1 MNSPTDSPHY
11 DSRTRS
17 AVADFAWFAV
27 IYHVAVILWGA
38 YVRASRS
45 GAGCGNHWPLCN
57 GTILP
62 VAPQL
67 ETIIEFTHRVTSGL
81 AVLIVLTLVVWC
93 WRKTS
98 KGAWARYSAI
108 GSLVFLLNEAV
119 LGALLVAIDA
129 TGQGASAQRVLVL
142 CVHFGNT
149 LLLLAALTL
158 TAEGLSEGNA
168 PWAIRKDLRAAALS
182 LVAIMIVGMTG
193 ALAALGDTLFPA
205 ASLRIS
211 MLQDFSSAGNALQH
225 LRFVHPVAALV
236 GGSYVLWFL
245 VRCGDKSGDAKLSQV
260 LVSILITQAALG
272 ALNVLLLAPV
282 WLQILHL
289 FVAEL
294 LWIGV
299 VLLSSRLIFTQRA
312 RAGEPG

>member
-1 MNSPTDSPHY
+1 MNPPTDSPHHK
-11 DSRTRS
+11 SPIRS
-17 AVADFAWFAV
+17 AVAAFAWFALL
-27 IYHVAVILWGA
+27 YHVGVILWG
-38 YVRASRS
+38 S
-45 GAGCGNHWPLCN
+45 GSGCGNHWPLCN

-81 AVLIVLTLVVWC
+81 AVLIVVTLVFWC

-98 KGAWARYSAI
+98 KGDRARYAAI
-108 GSLVFLLNEAV
+108 CSLVFLLNEAL

-129 TGQGASAQRVLVL
+129 SGQGASAQRVLVL

-158 TAEGLSEGNA
+158 TAEWLSAGNGRL
-168 PWAIRKDLRAAALS
+168 AIRREPSATPALS
-182 LVAIMIVGMTG
+182 LFAIMIVGMTG

-205 ASLRIS
+205 ASLRLS

-225 LRFVHPVAALV
+225 LRFLHPVAALL

-245 VRCGDKSGDAKLSQV
+245 VRSGERSGNVKLSQI
-260 LVSILITQAALG
+260 LVSLLIAQAALG
-272 ALNVLLLAPV
+272 GLNVLLLAPV

-289 FVAEL
+289 LVAEL
-294 LWIGV
+294 FWIGV
-299 VLLSSRLIFTQRA
+299 VLLSSRLLSMPVP
-312 RAGEPG
+312 AGEPR